1 MTESGSVDLVTF
13 EVLRHR
19 LWEINDEMGLLAGR
33 ISGSPAVYE
42 SGDFNSAILTPE
54 GDGLFAGVYVI
65 RQASALDI
73 VVRSVLERFDDDIN
87 PGDVFL
93 TNDPWAGALHAMDAA
108 VVAPVFWED
117 EVVAWTGIVM
127 HELDVGGPRPGSWSV
142 GATNAYQECPL
153 LPPVKL
159 VSDGRLRADVEAA
172 FLRNSRTPQI
182 NALNLRAKVA
192 SQVTTRERL
201 HDVIRKYGK
210 DTFLSVQARILDYV
224 SGTVRER
231 IGCLPDGEWRSSC
244 ILDHD
249 GNTDRLYQLKLRMQK
264 SEGRLIFDFRG
275 TDTQA
280 PGPINCAYSGLV
292 GGILQV
298 LFPLLCFDV
307 PWSHGAVSRC
317 IEIVSEESTLNNAT
331 YPAATSMA
339 TVNAC
344 QATGDLVW
352 EAMAKA
358 YGSSTDLRDEII
370 ALGYGGVNMS
380 VMAGTRRD
388 GSAFVNL
395 FTDSVGGGGARS
407 FKDGV
412 DTSGNFIA
420 PAYAIPNVERIES
433 LIPVLYLYRR
443 QRAETAGAGM
453 YRGGVGLE
461 FMVRPHRAEEPWEAV
476 YFSSGCSHPGTKG
489 VFGGLPGVVQRNV
502 VLRDT
507 RVDEQLSQGI
517 IPTRLEEVSYT
528 SLEVMEAKDT
538 GELRGRDVW
547 LNYCTGGGGYA
558 DPLLRSPAAVEL
570 DVRHRTCTSDEAK
583 KLYGVVLSFA
593 GAVDEYKT
601 EKERTRIRKSRL
613 RRAQPPLLHHTGR
626 EPRELGAGLLRIGES
641 IELYNSVDGHVFAC
655 RECQWVIA
663 GPNDNLREGAALV
676 EYSIDELMPLNG
688 YGRTDE
694 VVVRLYC
701 CPGCGIA
708 FLSDV
713 QLVADDPYLSDF
725 VIDVRLAAEGA
736 SR

>member
-1 MTESGSVDLVTF
+1 MSDQDGVDLVTF

-42 SGDFNSAILTPE
+42 SGDFNSAILTPG

-65 RQASALDI
+65 RQASALD
-73 VVRSVLERFDDDIN
+73 VVVKSVLEVFADDIG

-108 VVAPVFWED
+108 VVAPVFWDD
-117 EVVAWTGIVM
+117 ELVAWTGIVM

-142 GATNAYQECPL
+142 GATNAYQEPPL

-159 VSDGRLRADVEAA
+159 VESGRLRPDVEAA

-192 SQVTTRERL
+192 SQVMTRERL
-201 HDVIRKYGK
+201 HDIIREYSKE
-210 DTFLSVQARILDYV
+210 TFLAVQSQILDYV
-224 SGTVRER
+224 RNAVRDR
-231 IGCLPDGEWRSSC
+231 IASLPDGEWRGSC
-244 ILDHD
+244 LLDHD
-249 GNTDRLYQLKLRMQK
+249 GNNDRMYRLKLTVRKSDDRLVFDFGGTDR
-264 SEGRLIFDFRG
+264 
-275 TDTQA
+275 QA

-307 PWSHGAVSRC
+307 PWSHGAVSDC
-317 IEIVSEESTLNNAT
+317 IEIVSDEGTLNNAT
-331 YPAATSMA
+331 HPAPTSMA

-358 YGSSTDLRDEII
+358 YGSSDSLRDEII
-370 ALGYGGVNMS
+370 ALGYGGVNMA
-380 VMAGTRRD
+380 VMAGAGRD
-388 GSAFVNL
+388 GSPFVNL

-407 FKDGV
+407 FSDGV

-443 QRAETAGAGM
+443 QRAETAGAGK

-461 FMVRPHRAEEPWEAV
+461 FMITPHGTDESWEAV
-476 YFSSGCSHPGTKG
+476 YFSSGCSHPETKG
-489 VFGGLPGVVQRNV
+489 VFGGLPGVVQRNL
-502 VLRDT
+502 VLRGTKISD
-507 RVDEQLSQGI
+507 QLLQGI
-517 IPTRLEEVSYT
+517 IPTRLEEVDYDE
-528 SLEVMEAKDT
+528 LQIPEAKDI
-538 GELRGRDVW
+538 GDLRPGDAW
-547 LNYCTGGGGYA
+547 LNYCTGGGGYG
-558 DPLLRSPAAVEL
+558 DPLLREPGSVL
-570 DVRHRTCTSDEAK
+570 RDVDEGTCTREEAER
-583 KLYGVVLSFA
+583 LYGVVLTPSSEVDSA
-593 GAVDEYKT
+593 ATEARREAVRDD
-601 EKERTRIRKSRL
+601 RLSRG
-613 RRAQPPLLHHTGR
+613 RQPPGTIQRRSSNGDERVGRLGESLDIRGSGR
-626 EPRELGAGLLRIGES
+626 EAVFVCRSCERAVAGIG
-641 IELYNSVDGHVFAC
+641 
-655 RECQWVIA
+655 
-663 GPNDNLREGAALV
+663 DNLREMTTLV
-676 EYSIDELMPLNG
+676 EHRIDELMPLNR
-688 YGRTDE
+688 YGRVEE

-701 CPGCGIA
+701 CPDCGTA

-713 QLVADDPYLSDF
+713 QMQDDDPYQFDIML
-725 VIDVRLAAEGA
+725 RT
-736 SR
+736 